1 MHDELVTLVQSRRTQ
16 AERTAATRRALL
28 DATMHALVEVGFK
41 GTTTT
46 EVARRA
52 GVSVGALQG
61 HFPAKSELLAA
72 AVTYSLDRRVEE
84 FGVLMAGLD
93 PSADKLDE
101 AIDLLWSMFCGSAF
115 TAAHELW
122 VAARTDPDLAPAVI
136 DTDKEFAESC
146 ARVYAQLFSASDFA
160 DTSLN
165 PVIGLQMVFALMNG
179 LALTRSIEG
188 YEPLATGE
196 VLDAFKTMVRPLLTT
211 QPTETEGTS

>member
-1 MHDELVTLVQSRRTQ
+1 MTLVRSARTQ

-28 DATMHALVEVGFK
+28 DATLHALVEVGFK

-61 HFPAKSELLAA
+61 HFAWKSDLLTA

-84 FGVLMAGLD
+84 FGVLMAGLN

-101 AIDLLWSMFCGSAF
+101 SIDLLWSMFSGPTF
-115 TAAHELW
+115 IAAHELW
-122 VAARTDPDLAPAVI
+122 VGARTDPDLAPVVI
-136 DTDKEFAESC
+136 HTDREFAAAC
-146 ARVYAQLFSASDFA
+146 RRVYARLFPAGDVA

-165 PVIGLQMVFALMNG
+165 PGIGLQMVFALMNG
-179 LALTRSIEG
+179 LAVAGSIDG
-188 YEPLATGE
+188 YESLATGE
-196 VLDAFKTMVRPLLTT
+196 VLAAFKTLVRPMLTNEHSH
-211 QPTETEGTS
+211 PAGAS

>member
-1 MHDELVTLVQSRRTQ
+1 MTLVQSRRTQ

-61 HFPAKSELLAA
+61 HFPTKSELLAA
-72 AVTYSLDRRVEE
+72 AVTYSLERRVEE

-93 PSADKLDE
+93 PSSDKLDE
-101 AIDLLWSMFCGSAF
+101 AIDLLWSMFGGSAF

-136 DTDKEFAESC
+136 DTDKKFATAC
-146 ARVYAQLFSASDFA
+146 ARIYAQLFPASDFA

-165 PVIGLQMVFALMNG
+165 PGIGLQMVFALMNG
-179 LALTRSIEG
+179 LALARSIEG
-188 YEPLATGE
+188 YESLATGE
-196 VLDAFKTMVRPLLTT
+196 VLDAFKTLVRPMLTT
-211 QPTETEGTS
+211 QPTETEGAS

>member
-1 MHDELVTLVQSRRTQ
+1 MTLVRSRRTQ

-28 DATMHALVEVGFK
+28 DATLDALVEVGFK

-61 HFPAKSELLAA
+61 HFATKSELLAA
-72 AVTYSLDRRVEE
+72 AVRYSLDRRVEE

-101 AIDLLWSMFCGSAF
+101 AIDLLWSMFSGSTF
-115 TAAHELW
+115 VAAHELW

-136 DTDKEFAESC
+136 DTDREFAAAC
-146 ARVYAQLFSASDFA
+146 KRVYAQLFPAGDLA

-165 PVIGLQMVFALMNG
+165 PGIGLQMVFALMNG
-179 LALTRSIEG
+179 LAVAGSIDG
-188 YEPLATGE
+188 YESLATGE
-196 VLDAFKTMVRPLLTT
+196 VLDAFKTMVRPMLTNEHS
-211 QPTETEGTS
+211 QPGGAS